1 MWAVKILVLGGI
13 SEVGVGD
20 FYLLREIW
28 DVGFAVREIF
38 LILGGMSGSAEVGL
52 KDYDS
57 LETKLDFI
65 G

>member
-1 MWAVKILVLGGI
+1 MWVLP
-13 SEVGVGD
+13 
-20 FYLLREIW
+20 L
-28 DVGFAVREIF
+28 REIF